1 VNCVPFPLLQRCRGR
16 LKLGWRWVIRSLV
29 RSSKNF
35 WLLQFRSQK
44 FLMKEKVGR
53 VAFPF
58 NSLKLNILELKAAT
72 YCRHW
77 HFLTQLN
84 SGSTASNHRFELGL
98 EHEYGKAKTSS
109 GKFAPQYAE
118 SKNAI

>member
-1 VNCVPFPLLQRCRGR
+1 
-16 LKLGWRWVIRSLV
+16 
-29 RSSKNF
+29 
-35 WLLQFRSQK
+35 
-44 FLMKEKVGR
+44 MKEKVGR

-58 NSLKLNILELKAAT
+58 NSLKLNILGLKAAT

-77 HFLTQLN
+77 YFLTQLN
-84 SGSTASNHRFELGL
+84 GGSAASNHRFGLGL